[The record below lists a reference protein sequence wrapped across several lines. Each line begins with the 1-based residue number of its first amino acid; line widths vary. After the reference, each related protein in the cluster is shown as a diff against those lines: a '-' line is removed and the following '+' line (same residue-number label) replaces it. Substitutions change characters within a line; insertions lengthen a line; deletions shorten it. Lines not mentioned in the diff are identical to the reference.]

1 MEFVDVSRDVV
12 AVREVHAFL
21 LPHFGE
27 VELEALS
34 YYEDEAQGSGPVE
47 TIIVASWDAEGVCA
61 AAIGSLIP
69 LSDDRVLGA
78 VGHAL
83 VDQRLRGKGA
93 GRLLNTF
100 LEERV
105 AHYAVQQG
113 LSLEAF
119 VLESEAEARFF
130 WGRVGYRWPVGCRYR
145 QPPLRYTA
153 AGVPDLPSIPL
164 LFMLRHPDHDTEIS
178 GTLAREYL
186 RAMMECWFSDVLD
199 EELSGEGLIQA
210 RAWLERT
217 EIAPAEAS
225 LVGET
230 VMLRDPSAMSEE
242 ELAPWLTPG

>member
-69 LSDDRVLGA
+69 
-78 VGHAL
+78 
-83 VDQRLRGKGA
+83 LRGKGA